1 MALSLAAQRILRVM
15 LDAPTDEH
23 YGLALMSATGL
34 KSGSLY
40 PALSRLEKKSLVERR
55 WEDIDPS
62 AEGRPRRR
70 LYRLTPDGVVEA
82 RRILNETAVQLGFS
96 PRMTLR

>member
-1 MALSLAAQRILRVM
+1 MARSLASQRVLGKM
-15 LDAPTDEH
+15 LEAPTNEH
-23 YGLALMSATGL
+23 YGLALMRDTGL

-40 PALSRLEKKSLVERR
+40 PILSRLERDGLVGSR

-70 LYRLTPDGVVEA
+70 LYRLTPDGVIEA
-82 RRILNETAVQLGFS
+82 RRILTETAQQLGFTVPGS
-96 PRMTLR
+96 YA